1 VVLDTPF
8 WRRQRLALRFALR
21 EMRGGLSGFLIFI
34 TCIALG
40 VAAIGGVNSVARS
53 ITAGV
58 AEEGQSLLGGDIRF
72 ELNQRQVTPAERNF
86 LQGLGTLAES
96 ANMRSMARLEDG
108 SDQALVEAKAVDAAY
123 PLYGELVTE
132 PALPQAELFG
142 EKDGVFGA
150 AAPDLLFERLGIQP
164 GARIKLGTRT
174 FELRAR
180 LITEPDAASDG
191 FGFAPRLL
199 LSLDGLTASGLVQ
212 PGSLVEHAYKVRLDG
227 QPSEAELDAIRDEAG
242 EAFPEAGWSIR
253 TRLNAAPALSANIE
267 RFSQFLTLVGLTAL
281 VVGGVG
287 VANAVRAYLDGKRG
301 VIATFKSLG
310 ASGGFV
316 FAVYLIQ
323 MLVIAGIGIAAG
335 LVLGALMPFA
345 AQAALASVIPV
356 PAEAGVYPAA
366 LGMAALFGVLVTLA
380 FALLPLGRARD
391 VPATALFR
399 EMGFE
404 AGALPR
410 RPYVVAAVGIAIVLA
425 LLAVWF
431 SGDRRIATIFVVAV
445 IFSFLVLRVVG
456 QLVQWLAR
464 KSPRVRSVALRL
476 AIGNIHRPGALT
488 PSVVLSLGLGLTLL
502 VTLALIDGNL
512 RRQLAGSLPERAPN
526 FFFVDIQ
533 STEVEEFASFVAS
546 EAPEGKLVRVPML
559 RGRIVQ
565 LNGIDV
571 QRIKVPPEGAW
582 VLRGDRGITYAR
594 NLPESSTLAA
604 GEWWPQDYSGE
615 PLVSFSAQEAGEIG
629 LEIGDTVTVNVLG
642 RDVTAKIA
650 NLRNV
655 EWESMSI
662 NFVMVFS
669 PNTFAGA
676 PHSWLA
682 TLTTADA
689 TTADEA
695 RLLNAVT
702 RSFPAVT
709 TVRVKDALDVVNRI
723 VGELGTAIRAAAS
736 VALIASV
743 LVLSGALAAGNRARV
758 HDAVV
763 LKTLGATRRTLI
775 TAFSLEY
782 ALIGLATAVFALF
795 AGGLAGWY
803 VVAQVM
809 RLPSTF
815 LPEVALATVVAAL
828 ALTVGFGLA
837 GTWRVL
843 GHKAAPVL
851 RNL

>member
-1 VVLDTPF
+1 
-8 WRRQRLALRFALR
+8 
-21 EMRGGLSGFLIFI
+21 
-34 TCIALG
+34 
-40 VAAIGGVNSVARS
+40 
-53 ITAGV
+53 
-58 AEEGQSLLGGDIRF
+58 
-72 ELNQRQVTPAERNF
+72 
-86 LQGLGTLAES
+86 
-96 ANMRSMARLEDG
+96 
-108 SDQALVEAKAVDAAY
+108 
-123 PLYGELVTE
+123 
-132 PALPQAELFG
+132 
-142 EKDGVFGA
+142 
-150 AAPDLLFERLGIQP
+150 
-164 GARIKLGTRT
+164 
-174 FELRAR
+174 
-180 LITEPDAASDG
+180 
-191 FGFAPRLL
+191 
-199 LSLDGLTASGLVQ
+199 
-212 PGSLVEHAYKVRLDG
+212 
-227 QPSEAELDAIRDEAG
+227 
-242 EAFPEAGWSIR
+242 
-253 TRLNAAPALSANIE
+253 
-267 RFSQFLTLVGLTAL
+267 
-281 VVGGVG
+281 
-287 VANAVRAYLDGKRG
+287 
-301 VIATFKSLG
+301 
-310 ASGGFV
+310 
-316 FAVYLIQ
+316 
-323 MLVIAGIGIAAG
+323 
-335 LVLGALMPFA
+335 
-345 AQAALASVIPV
+345 
-356 PAEAGVYPAA
+356 
-366 LGMAALFGVLVTLA
+366 
-380 FALLPLGRARD
+380 
-391 VPATALFR
+391 
-399 EMGFE
+399 
-404 AGALPR
+404 
-410 RPYVVAAVGIAIVLA
+410 
-425 LLAVWF
+425 
-431 SGDRRIATIFVVAV
+431 
-445 IFSFLVLRVVG
+445 
-456 QLVQWLAR
+456 
-464 KSPRVRSVALRL
+464 VRSVALRL

-571 QRIKVPPEGAW
+571 QRIHVPPEGAW

-682 TLTTADA
+682 TLTTPDA

-743 LVLSGALAAGNRARV
+743 LVLSGALAAGNRARI

-782 ALIGLATAVFALF
+782 ALIGLATAIFALF

-815 LPEVALATVVAAL
+815 LPEVALATVIAAL